1 MIKRSISLKLTLA
14 FLVVGLLGAALVAV
28 YVGIRTRSELNRL
41 VSAQESL
48 SIVEALTA
56 YYEETGSWQGIDAV
70 LLRRTGR
77 GPMMGMMHNRMAVVT
92 LADSSGVVVA
102 GNPHYPTGNHL
113 SERTLRNAV
122 PLRVDGRIVGYVLL
136 EGVVARLLPDT
147 PEADFMRRVQIATL
161 FSGVTAAALALVVGS
176 VLARTLMRPIHALTA
191 ATHAVAEGELGRQVK
206 VEGEDELGELAIAFN
221 QMSSDL
227 ARTTTLRRQMTAD
240 IAHDL
245 RTPLTVLMGYTEA
258 LSEGKLRGN
267 AETYA
272 VMHREAQQLD
282 RLISDL
288 RVLSLV
294 DAGELALNLALL
306 APAALLERAAAAHF
320 VQAEEQGICLKVEA
334 PAELP
339 LVSVDPEQMARVLSN
354 LITNSLRYTS
364 AGGTVTL
371 RAGKREE
378 NRVTL
383 VVEDTGTGIPPEE
396 LSRVFDR
403 FYRGDPSRHSSGES
417 GLGLAI
423 VKSLVEAQG
432 GAVTVESTPGRSTR
446 FTIVLEAAAPA

>member
-1 MIKRSISLKLTLA
+1 
-14 FLVVGLLGAALVAV
+14 
-28 YVGIRTRSELNRL
+28 
-41 VSAQESL
+41 
-48 SIVEALTA
+48 
-56 YYEETGSWQGIDAV
+56 
-70 LLRRTGR
+70 
-77 GPMMGMMHNRMAVVT
+77 
-92 LADSSGVVVA
+92 
-102 GNPHYPTGNHL
+102 
-113 SERTLRNAV
+113 V

-136 EGVVARLLPDT
+136 EGVVTRLLPNT

-191 ATHAVAEGELGRQVK
+191 ATHAVAEGELGRQVE

-258 LSEGKLRGN
+258 LSEGKLGGN

-272 VMHREAQQLD
+272 VMHREAQHLD

-294 DAGELALNLALL
+294 DAGELPLNLVPL

-320 VQAEEQGICLKVEA
+320 VQAEEQGIRLRVEA

-339 LVSVDPEQMARVLSN
+339 PVSVDPEQMARVLSN

-364 AGGTVTL
+364 TGGTITL
-371 RAGKREE
+371 RAEEREQ
-378 NRVTL
+378 NRVGL
-383 VVEDTGTGIPPEE
+383 VVDDSGTGIPPEE

-403 FYRGDPSRHSSGES
+403 FYRGDPFRQATGES